1 MFLATAGLVQS
12 RVTVTIVPVTGHVTF
27 SRIGTFWSLEVTEA
41 IMGENIGSNQTSAN
55 FIRSKQTSAKLLDKV
70 EHSAINASA
79 ILAVVGLS
87 VCMLVK
93 CTAEEL
99 NLGARISS
107 IVKLVRK
114 CMKAKQI

>member
-1 MFLATAGLVQS
+1 
-12 RVTVTIVPVTGHVTF
+12 
-27 SRIGTFWSLEVTEA
+27 
-41 IMGENIGSNQTSAN
+41 MGKNIGLKQTTAN
-55 FIRSKQTSAKLLDKV
+55 FIGLKLTSAKLIGKV
-70 EHSAINASA
+70 ERSAIIARA

-107 IVKLVRK
+107 IVKSVRK